1 VLRQHCEA
9 VGRDY
14 DQIEKTTMIV
24 MDPAATAGELVRA
37 AAGMRDLGFTAAYV
51 YARDITE
58 PGKIIDVLA
67 ATKAELG

>member
-14 DQIEKTTMIV
+14 DQI
-24 MDPAATAGELVRA
+24 
-37 AAGMRDLGFTAAYV
+37 
-51 YARDITE
+51 TE

-67 ATKAELG
+67 VTKAELG